1 MRVFI
6 DADACPVVSI
16 VENISKK
23 YNIPVTLLCDTN
35 HVLTSEYSE
44 VIVVGAGADA
54 VDYKL
59 ISICQGRYCGFTGL
73 WSGSDGV
80 GKGCICYSSVWQM
93 VHQ

>member
-35 HVLTSEYSE
+35 HILSSTYSHRNE
-44 VIVVGAGADA
+44 I
-54 VDYKL
+54 
-59 ISICQGRYCGFTGL
+59 GRAH
-73 WSGSDGV
+73 V
-80 GKGCICYSSVWQM
+80 
-93 VHQ
+93 